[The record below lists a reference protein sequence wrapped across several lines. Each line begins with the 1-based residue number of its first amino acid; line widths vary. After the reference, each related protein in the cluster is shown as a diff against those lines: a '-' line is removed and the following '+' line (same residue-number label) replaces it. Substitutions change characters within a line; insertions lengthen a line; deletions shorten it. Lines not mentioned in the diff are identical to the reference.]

1 MTNQKDTKQVRMDS
15 WLLKLLSRDK
25 KIRKTKMNQQ
35 TITKNNKKLKNNKIK
50 IKAIRYIAPNM
61 DHYPSN

>member
-1 MTNQKDTKQVRMDS
+1 MTNQKETKQVRMDS

-35 TITKNNKKLKNNKIK
+35 TIIKNNKKLKNNKK
-50 IKAIRYIAPNM
+50 NR
-61 DHYPSN
+61 SNWTYST

>member
-35 TITKNNKKLKNNKIK
+35 TIIKNNKKLKNNK